1 MTNLTKDEMIM
12 TSGGNVSA
20 TMVSAIYRIVSFI
33 YELGEALGSYIRRS
47 NEDKMCGLQN
57 LFMPRRN
64 PGFFYKKNRN
74 QQFLVDIAKKQ

>member
-47 NEDKMCGLQN
+47 NEDKMCGLQK
-57 LFMPRRN
+57 FIYAQEKSWV
-64 PGFFYKKNRN
+64 F
-74 QQFLVDIAKKQ
+74 

>member
-20 TMVSAIYRIVSFI
+20 TMVSAVYRIVSFI

-47 NEDKMCGLQN
+47 NEDKMCKL
-57 LFMPRRN
+57 
-64 PGFFYKKNRN
+64 
-74 QQFLVDIAKKQ
+74 